1 MAQQEVD
8 FQIQEQKHLQEEK
21 EKTKTFSP
29 NEILKELSRNIFSN
43 DKAIKT
49 YNSSK
54 VKARNFLTNVSY
66 NRISTADFKNENFV
80 IDCYTFMIIYLNP
93 FYLERKFESVIERE
107 FVSVLWSYLMPNQL
121 YVFISSD
128 ANMTT
133 LNKIKIKYQDGKN
146 IIIAFVNNNA
156 ENMNSLSEFLA
167 KNAILYQYLFANL
180 FPKCFSRVD
189 DYGIMAKTSFN
200 KFYHSWHVQKNML
213 KLIKEEEQE
222 ENGEQNKEIDS
233 PLNMTTLFDVQ
244 NDENDENK
252 ENTDPKLEFEQ
263 GKQQQQQQQQK
274 QKQNNKRKIEND
286 EQKKQK
292 NQAKKQK
299 REIRKKI
306 LLEKLNENT
315 DKMLQI
321 RGKK

>member
-1 MAQQEVD
+1 M
-8 FQIQEQKHLQEEK
+8 
-21 EKTKTFSP
+21 
-29 NEILKELSRNIFSN
+29 KELSRNIFSN

-66 NRISTADFKNENFV
+66 NRISTTDFKNENFV

-93 FYLERKFESVIERE
+93 FYLERKFESIIERE
-107 FVSVLWSYLMPNQL
+107 FVNVLWSYLMPNKL
-121 YVFISSD
+121 YFFISSD
-128 ANMTT
+128 ANMTI

-146 IIIAFVNNNA
+146 IIIAFVKENA
-156 ENMNSLSEFLA
+156 ENLNNLSEVLA
-167 KNAILYQYLFANL
+167 KNAMLFQYLFGNL
-180 FPKCFSRVD
+180 FPKCFSRID

-200 KFYHSWHVQKNML
+200 KFYHSYHIQKNML
-213 KLIKEEEQE
+213 DIVKEEEEVQQKVELNKQNE
-222 ENGEQNKEIDS
+222 EIES
-233 PLNMTTLFDVQ
+233 PINMTLLYDD
-244 NDENDENK
+244 NDDDDK
-252 ENTDPKLEFEQ
+252 ENIYPKLKFEQ

-274 QKQNNKRKIEND
+274 TNKRKIENND
-286 EQKKQK
+286 QKKQK
-292 NQAKKQK
+292 AQAKKQK
-299 REIRKKI
+299 REIKKKI